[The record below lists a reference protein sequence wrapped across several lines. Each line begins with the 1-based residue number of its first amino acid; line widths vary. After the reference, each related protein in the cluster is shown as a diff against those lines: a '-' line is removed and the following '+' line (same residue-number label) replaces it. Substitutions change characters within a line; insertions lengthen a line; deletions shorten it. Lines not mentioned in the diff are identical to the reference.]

1 MDSKIEQLLERYW
14 KCETSLEEEKEL
26 RTYFNE
32 NDVPEDLKE
41 TALLFKYFEIQRN
54 IETSK
59 IDFENKN
66 KIKASLTSVK
76 KGKAIKM
83 FFATAKIAAGVL
95 VLVAATFLVRQEI
108 RKSYPEEV
116 VDTYS
121 DPQLAFEETKKALM
135 MISKTFGKAKQEA
148 DKITVFN
155 EAEKIIQNGATKDDK
170 KKTEKIKI

>member
-1 MDSKIEQLLERYW
+1 MDSKIEQLLEKYW

-26 RTYFNE
+26 KDYFNG

-41 TALLFKYFEIQRN
+41 TAILFKYFAEQKKLGV
-54 IETSK
+54 SK
-59 IDFENKN
+59 IDFDKTLRA
-66 KIKASLTSVK
+66 KAVPVE
-76 KGKAIKM
+76 KGRVIRM
-83 FFATAKIAAGVL
+83 IFTTAKIAAGVL
-95 VLVAATFLVRQEI
+95 VLVAAAYLVRQEI

-148 DKITVFN
+148 GKITVFN
-155 EAEKIIQNGATKDDK
+155 EAEEIIQKGVAKDDD
-170 KKTEKIKI
+170 EKIEI